1 MEGTA
6 GSSGGC
12 RYRSALSGTA
22 ELVWKRH
29 RVGGGTEAGD
39 AANALTKRLNVKAG
53 VLAQQYHILYQNEHC
68 RTGSKITLT
77 LQQDTGDDRDGS
89 DDTTKGS
96 LVPQSIVTA
105 SQSSQEKEDMYGKD
119 KNITDFAESIGA

>member
-1 MEGTA
+1 MSCPQQHERWHLPGHC
-6 GSSGGC
+6 C
-12 RYRSALSGTA
+12 RRNEKLCCRTQ
-22 ELVWKRH
+22 
-29 RVGGGTEAGD
+29 D
-39 AANALTKRLNVKAG
+39 RLNVKAG

-68 RTGSKITLT
+68 RTGSKLTLT

-119 KNITDFAESIGA
+119 KNKTDFAESIGA